1 MGNIMESQKHAS
13 KYHLLAIGLGLIAV
27 IVISFTIY
35 AFLTKKSPHDQQ
47 KGQGSTAVNDVVG
60 QGELQGNEQRDKGK
74 IENECY
80 TFEVPRSISLG
91 MNQYCAVDLGYGSS
105 EGGALVVAPHAMA
118 YSGESVINFDKS
130 LEAYRK
136 QLQTEGVTIASEV
149 AIKLGGQEAVRLTTV
164 KGADKKII
172 ILAKTNTS
180 TRFDSVGQ
188 PIQGILISTPN
199 MSRENIEVIDG
210 AVKTWQWRQ

>member
-1 MGNIMESQKHAS
+1 
-13 KYHLLAIGLGLIAV
+13 
-27 IVISFTIY
+27 
-35 AFLTKKSPHDQQ
+35 
-47 KGQGSTAVNDVVG
+47 
-60 QGELQGNEQRDKGK
+60 
-74 IENECY
+74 
-80 TFEVPRSISLG
+80 

-149 AIKLGGQEAVRLTTV
+149 AMKLGGQEAVRLTTV